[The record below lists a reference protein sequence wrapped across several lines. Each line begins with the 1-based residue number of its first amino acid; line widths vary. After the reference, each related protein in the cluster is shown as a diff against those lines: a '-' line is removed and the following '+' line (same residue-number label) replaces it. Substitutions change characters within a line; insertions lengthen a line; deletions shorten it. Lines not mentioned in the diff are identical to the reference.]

1 LNGQILFSFSNHS
14 DCTLFDHLKVP
25 LYFTISFHLL
35 TVGIPISLKFSL
47 LLTRPASPL
56 ESVYSPIDASA
67 TLVSASAYRKNSR
80 ARVRRNSPAAQRTR
94 QLEFEFCE
102 RLTQKVRESTK
113 DYVDPFQ
120 EEVDPVLDG
129 APDYLSIIERPM
141 SVRTIARKLEDKEYD
156 EPDDVRRDFQ
166 LITTNCFQYNGK
178 GSLVFRQGQAF
189 QDAWNKLWL
198 EKDDWVEA
206 QASGHHMDTGTFS
219 SDKADRNGDEQPNS
233 TTENDGMEFSD
244 MSDGDIT
251 SDEDLTS
258 EYVDTLSEDTT
269 EDHDSEGITAE
280 HSEIPEEQV
289 PEEDETSDDEPPR
302 RPKPYALQAD
312 DLDEDAPLKKPVLKN
327 RARKSRIPRLPFSR
341 SDAANFLNAN
351 NKRPLDTN
359 STTETSAPSSSQQQ
373 NPVLERPAEEQ
384 MGTSTQDHESS
395 AEQGP
400 AKGPRL
406 ESSAES
412 PSESPSQSPTQ
423 QQRAQQPK
431 KDMVVEEIA
440 SHTTRITTNTEA
452 EFDPHLYIWDSLRR
466 NEQEAVLERVS
477 RSGPLSKKW
486 FQSNGRG

>member
-1 LNGQILFSFSNHS
+1 
-14 DCTLFDHLKVP
+14 
-25 LYFTISFHLL
+25 
-35 TVGIPISLKFSL
+35 
-47 LLTRPASPL
+47 
-56 ESVYSPIDASA
+56 
-67 TLVSASAYRKNSR
+67 
-80 ARVRRNSPAAQRTR
+80 
-94 QLEFEFCE
+94 
-102 RLTQKVRESTK
+102 
-113 DYVDPFQ
+113 
-120 EEVDPVLDG
+120 
-129 APDYLSIIERPM
+129 M

-156 EPDDVRRDFQ
+156 EPDD
-166 LITTNCFQYNGK
+166 
-178 GSLVFRQGQAF
+178 
-189 QDAWNKLWL
+189 
-198 EKDDWVEA
+198 DDWVEA

-423 QQRAQQPK
+423 QQRAQQPVIQHPVTQQPAGRSQQRTSEESLQERIRPILS
-431 KDMVVEEIA
+431 DMVVEEIA

-466 NEQEAVLERVS
+466 NEQEAVLERVWKAKAMDKIDRTITLAVQEQV
-477 RSGPLSKKW
+477 RSAFKEMVSEQRQRVREEWDRNFAAL
-486 FQSNGRG
+486 